1 MKKSCW
7 PKALSDEKK
16 VILEEEECE
25 ETETE
30 EDPQAN
36 DNKPV
41 CWFGAGCWRK
51 SKHHFRKYAHPFGP
65 SLIQEVKTT
74 TTTISAKILKKRK
87 RDIGKKEDKVEITVN
102 SDTLPASPPPPLVLQ
117 ADTIQQQEQQP
128 AEKKR
133 KLTRQFSSQTLLDA
147 FLAKIKD
154 KDAKEEEVEKEA
166 TATEQQQQPKAK
178 STPTTDQLNDD
189 REEQKK
195 QQNDQAQGKQTL
207 RFQ

>member
-16 VILEEEECE
+16 VMEEEECE

-30 EDPQAN
+30 DDPEAI

-65 SLIQEVKTT
+65 SLIQEIKTT
-74 TTTISAKILKKRK
+74 TTTITTKILKKRK
-87 RDIGKKEDKVEITVN
+87 RDIGNKEDKVEITTN
-102 SDTLPASPPPPLVLQ
+102 SDTRPASLQPPPVLK
-117 ADTIQQQEQQP
+117 ADAIQQQEQEQQQP

-133 KLTRQFSSQTLLDA
+133 KLARQFSSQTLLDA

-154 KDAKEEEVEKEA
+154 KDAKENVEEA
-166 TATEQQQQPKAK
+166 TATEQQQPKA
-178 STPTTDQLNDD
+178 TTDQLNYG
-189 REEQKK
+189 EEQKK
-195 QQNDQAQGKQTL
+195 QQNDHAQGKQSV
-207 RFQ
+207 RY